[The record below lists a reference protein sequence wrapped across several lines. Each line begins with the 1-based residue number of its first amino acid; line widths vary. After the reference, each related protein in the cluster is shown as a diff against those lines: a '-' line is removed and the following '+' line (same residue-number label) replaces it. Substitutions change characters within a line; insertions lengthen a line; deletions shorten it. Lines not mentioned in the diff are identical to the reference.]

1 MIKPVH
7 YLNSLNEFGVNF
19 FAGVPDSLL
28 KEFCACVSEKCGQ
41 DTHLITANEGGAI
54 ALGMGYYLGTGNI
67 PMIYLQNSGLGN
79 IINPVLSLGSE
90 QVYGIPMLIMVGWRG
105 EPGVKDEP
113 QHVHQGR
120 VMIDS
125 LDAMDLPHVIL
136 SLDEKEAIEQTQRAL
151 ALARQKMSPVV
162 IVVRKNS
169 FESFPIE
176 RPLCDL
182 ELSREEAVI
191 AVAEMLPEDG
201 VVVCTTGM
209 PSRELFEFRAS
220 TSQGHHRDFLTV
232 GGMGHANQ
240 IALGLALARPDCSV
254 YCFDGDGAALMHM
267 GSMAIIGQS
276 GCANLFHL
284 IFNNGVHGS
293 VGGQPTVCFSIDIP
307 KIAIA
312 CGYASAERVE
322 THEALVNSMSNART
336 KKGPTLIE
344 VRVRPENRKEIGRP
358 TTKPVENKLALME
371 FLRGQYSH
379 G

>member
-1 MIKPVH
+1 MIKPAH

-54 ALGMGYYLGTGNI
+54 ALGIGYYLGTGNI

-79 IINPVLSLGSE
+79 IINPILSLASE

-120 VMIDS
+120 VMVES
-125 LDAMDLPHVIL
+125 LEAMDLPHVIL
-136 SLDEKEAIEQTQRAL
+136 SLDEKAAVEQTQNAL
-151 ALARQKMSPVV
+151 RLARKKMSPVV

-169 FESFPIE
+169 FESFPGE
-176 RPLCDL
+176 RPFCDL

-209 PSRELFEFRAS
+209 PSRELFEFRA
-220 TSQGHHRDFLTV
+220 TNDHGHHRDFLTV
-232 GGMGHANQ
+232 GGMGHASQ
-240 IALGLALARPDCSV
+240 IALGLSKAQPKRPT

-267 GSMAIIGQS
+267 GSLAIIGQS
-276 GCANLFHL
+276 AAVNLIH
-284 IFNNGVHGS
+284 IVFNNGVHDS
-293 VGGQPTVCFSIDIP
+293 VGGQPTVGFAVKFCG
-307 KIAIA
+307 IATA
-312 CGYASAERVE
+312 CGYVSAVE
-322 THEALVNSMSNART
+322 VESREDISKALAHA
-336 KKGPTLIE
+336 KGYAGPHFIDIH
-344 VRVRPENRKEIGRP
+344 VRPGNRSDIGRP
-358 TTKPVENKLALME
+358 TTTPEKNKNSIM
-371 FLRGQYSH
+371 QYL
-379 G
+379 GT

>member
-1 MIKPVH
+1 MISPTN
-7 YLNSLNEFGVNF
+7 YLDSLNALGVNF

-28 KEFCACVSEKCGQ
+28 KEFCAAVSKKYDQ
-41 DTHLITANEGGAI
+41 DMHLITANEGAAI
-54 ALGMGYYLGTGNI
+54 GLGIGYFLGSGNV

-79 IINPVLSLGSE
+79 IINPVLSLASE

-125 LDAMDLPHVIL
+125 LEAMDLPHVIL
-136 SLDEKEAIEQTQRAL
+136 SLDEKEAIEQTQKAL
-151 ALARQKMSPVV
+151 ALAREKMSPVV

-169 FESFPIE
+169 FESFPVE

-182 ELSREEAVI
+182 ELSREDAVI

-220 TSQGHHRDFLTV
+220 NDQGHHRDFLTV
-232 GGMGHANQ
+232 GGMGHASQ
-240 IALGLALARPDCSV
+240 IALGLCKAQPERPT

-267 GSMAIIGQS
+267 GSLAIIGQS
-276 GCANLFHL
+276 AAVNLIH
-284 IFNNGVHGS
+284 IVFNNGVHDS
-293 VGGQPTVCFSIDIP
+293 VGGQPTVGFAVNFCA
-307 KIAIA
+307 IATA
-312 CGYASAERVE
+312 CGYVSAVE
-322 THEALVNSMSNART
+322 VESREDIIKALAHARGYA
-336 KKGPTLIE
+336 GPHFIDIH
-344 VRVRPENRKEIGRP
+344 VRPGNRSDIGRP
-358 TTKPVENKLALME
+358 TTTPEQNKNAIM
-371 FLRGQYSH
+371 QYL
-379 G
+379 GA